1 MMFVGG
7 VGAGGCVVIGGAGA
21 GAGACVVIGGA
32 GDVAAGGGCVVTG
45 TAGDVG
51 CTGGDV
57 GCTGVGAGCAGVG
70 AGAGP
75 DPVGQSF
82 HPFFVSEPSECH
94 VISCVGTIGGGL
106 VFPS

>member
-21 GAGACVVIGGA
+21 GAGACVVIGG
-32 GDVAAGGGCVVTG
+32 
-45 TAGDVG
+45 AGDVG

-82 HPFFVSEPSECH
+82 QPFFVSEPSECH

-106 VFPS
+106 VSPS